1 MNAHVTDGSFS
12 TRFTVSK
19 TPADVFA
26 AINDVRGWWG
36 GEIVGE
42 SDRVGARFSYRYEDM
57 HRSTQEVT
65 ELVPGEKVVW
75 HVADATLTFVANR
88 NEWAGTDIVFEIVPM
103 GAETELRFTH
113 RGLVPAI
120 ECFED
125 CSNGWGFYVGG
136 SLKQFIETGKRI
148 DVS

>member
-12 TRFTVSK
+12 TRFKVTK
-19 TPADVFA
+19 TPAEVFA

-42 SDRVGARFSYRYEDM
+42 SDRVGARFSYRYEGM
-57 HRSTQEVT
+57 HTSTQEVR
-65 ELVPGEKVVW
+65 ELVPGQKVVW
-75 HVADATLTFVANR
+75 HVMEADLSFVANR
-88 NEWAGTDIVFEIVPM
+88 GEWAGTDIVFEIVPM

-113 RGLVPAI
+113 QGLVPAF
-120 ECFED
+120 ECFAD

-136 SLKQFIETGKRI
+136 SLRQFIETGKRI
-148 DVS
+148 GAS